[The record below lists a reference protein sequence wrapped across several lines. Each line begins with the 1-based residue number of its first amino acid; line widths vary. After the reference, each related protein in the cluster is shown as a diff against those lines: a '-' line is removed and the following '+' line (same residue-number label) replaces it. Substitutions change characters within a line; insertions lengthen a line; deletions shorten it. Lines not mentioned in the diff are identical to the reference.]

1 MKFCINCGT
10 QLEDE
15 ENFCSNCGTRNL
27 SDEVQ
32 STLSDASAEAS
43 ESLMEA
49 ETAPEE
55 VAPDHPGTSPT
66 PPSSNAAIPV
76 SAESQVLQS
85 RCVPII
91 PAGCPTPKAEPSV
104 CCLFSP

>member
-32 STLSDASAEAS
+32 STLSDARAEAS
-43 ESLMEA
+43 ESLMET

-55 VAPDHPGTSPT
+55 VAPEQVVPNTVEPVVQAVENEK
-66 PPSSNAAIPV
+66 SN
-76 SAESQVLQS
+76 S
-85 RCVPII
+85 
-91 PAGCPTPKAEPSV
+91 
-104 CCLFSP
+104 